1 MEAELELRGVGF
13 LPEQRRQQLFQV
25 LNTYAGELHLP
36 TVLNNLPVLHQQK
49 MLMGICQTPL
59 ATLFHYILSLST
71 CPNIGFNTHAD
82 VLNTFMS
89 LDFNYLQFSKCFCN

>member
-49 MLMGICQTPL
+49 MLMVICQTPL
-59 ATLFHYILSLST
+59 ATLFHYYQCLPVQIFDLIPMLM
-71 CPNIGFNTHAD
+71 C
-82 VLNTFMS
+82 
-89 LDFNYLQFSKCFCN
+89 

>member
-49 MLMGICQTPL
+49 MLHC
-59 ATLFHYILSLST
+59 YIISLLSVST
-71 CPNIGFNTHAD
+71 CPNIRFNTHAD
-82 VLNTFMS
+82 VLNTYMT
-89 LDFNYLQFSKCFCN
+89 LDFNYLQFSKWLYM

>member
-49 MLMGICQTPL
+49 ILMVICQTL
-59 ATLFHYILSLST
+59 KTTLFQYYQCL
-71 CPNIGFNTHAD
+71 P
-82 VLNTFMS
+82 VQK
-89 LDFNYLQFSKCFCN
+89 LDLLPMLMC